1 MCFKTNYKLQIDSM
15 ERISIFNYEVF
26 YLDFLEGNL
35 SEEDAALLLVFL
47 DENPHLKVEDE
58 KLPILGNENPSLDAN
73 FKANLKQLVFNE
85 IPITRDNAEQFLI
98 AETENLLSEEKKAEL
113 TSFVS
118 KHPEL
123 ALTQKIYSA
132 THLVADKSIV
142 FADKESLKQSK
153 KIVLWPFISLAIA
166 ASVAILF
173 FVWNSTTNG
182 ITDNGISISKHNEI
196 KKVPY
201 QKNEQNS
208 NLPNNKSQK
217 TESDSYVPVF
227 ENNSDELNVANVI
240 LEKRTPLYI
249 KGLIPR
255 HVKELK
261 GTEQL
266 YDVVENEM
274 AYTNIDPRVNE
285 EPSDYAILGFNE
297 MNNPISPIT
306 NRLANVV
313 KQEVDFRTAK
323 ATSKRSGG
331 FYLKIGKL
339 EISHRTSK

>member
-1 MCFKTNYKLQIDSM
+1 MK
-15 ERISIFNYEVF
+15 RISIFNYEAF

-35 SEEDAALLLVFL
+35 SEEDAALLLAFL
-47 DENPHLKVEDE
+47 DENPQLKVEEEDM
-58 KLPILGNENPSLDAN
+58 PILGFENSSLDAK
-73 FKANLKQLVFNE
+73 FKENLKQLVFNE
-85 IPITRDNAEQFLI
+85 TVITLDNSEQFLI
-98 AETENLLSEEKKAEL
+98 AETENLLSTEKKAEL
-113 TSFVS
+113 GSFVS
-118 KHPEL
+118 QHPEL
-123 ALTQKIYSA
+123 AQTQKIYAA

-153 KIVLWPFISLAIA
+153 KIVLWPFISLAVA

-173 FVWNSTTNG
+173 FLWNSTTNG
-182 ITDNGISISKHNEI
+182 ITENGTSISKHKEI

-201 QKNEQNS
+201 QKNEQIKNVS
-208 NLPNNKSQK
+208 NNKSQK

-227 ENNSDELNVANVI
+227 ENTSEDINFAAVLSEKKANFFI
-240 LEKRTPLYI
+240 KR
-249 KGLIPR
+249 LIPR
-255 HVKELK
+255 DPKELK
-261 GTEQL
+261 NSAL
-266 YDVVENEM
+266 SYDIIENEM
-274 AYTNIDPRVNE
+274 AYTNVDPRVNE
-285 EPSDYAILGFNE
+285 EPSDYTILGFND

-323 ATSKRSGG
+323 ATRKRSGG

>member
-1 MCFKTNYKLQIDSM
+1 M
-15 ERISIFNYEVF
+15 ERISIFNYEAF

-35 SEEDAALLLVFL
+35 SEEDTALLLAFL
-47 DENPHLKVEDE
+47 VENPQLKVEDLE
-58 KLPILGNENPSLDAN
+58 MPIFGCENASLDAN
-73 FKANLKQLVFNE
+73 FKANLKQLVFNKT
-85 IPITRDNAEQFLI
+85 PIALDNSEQFLI
-98 AETENLLSEEKKAEL
+98 AETEHLLSEEKKAEL
-113 TSFVS
+113 TGFVL

-123 ALTQKIYSA
+123 VLTQKLYAA

-142 FADKESLKQSK
+142 FSDKDSLKQSK
-153 KIVLWPFISLAIA
+153 KIVLWPFISLAVA

-173 FVWNSTTNG
+173 FLWNSTTNG
-182 ITDNGISISKHNEI
+182 ITDNETSISKHNEI

-201 QKNEQNS
+201 QKNEQIKNV
-208 NLPNNKSQK
+208 PNNKSQK
-217 TESDSYVPVF
+217 TESNSFIPVF
-227 ENNSDELNVANVI
+227 ENTSDDINVATVI
-240 LEKRTPLYI
+240 PVKKTPLII

-261 GTEQL
+261 NNAL
-266 YDVVENEM
+266 SYDIIENEM
-274 AYTNIDPRVNE
+274 AYTITPPVVEQN
-285 EPSDYAILGFNE
+285 SDYAILGFKE

>member
-1 MCFKTNYKLQIDSM
+1 MK
-15 ERISIFNYEVF
+15 RISIFNYEAF

-35 SEEDAALLLVFL
+35 SEEDAGLLLAFL
-47 DENPHLKVEDE
+47 EENPHLKVEDE
-58 KLPILGNENPSLDAN
+58 ELPIFGLENASLDSS

-85 IPITRDNAEQFLI
+85 TAITLNNSEQFLI

-113 TSFVS
+113 TDFVS

-123 ALTQKIYSA
+123 IQIQKIYAA
-132 THLVADKSIV
+132 THLLADKSIV
-142 FADKESLKQSK
+142 FTEKDSLKKSK
-153 KIVLWPFISLAIA
+153 KMVLWPFISLAVA
-166 ASVAILF
+166 ASVAILLF
-173 FVWNSTTNG
+173 LWNSTTNG
-182 ITDNGISISKHNEI
+182 ITENGTSISKHKEI

-201 QKNEQNS
+201 QKNEQNK
-208 NLPNNKSQK
+208 NVPNNKNQK
-217 TESDSYVPVF
+217 TESESFVPVF
-227 ENNSDELNVANVI
+227 ENTSEDINFAAVLP
-240 LEKRTPLYI
+240 EKKAPLFI

-255 HVKELK
+255 HIKELK
-261 GTEQL
+261 GAEHS

-274 AYTNIDPRVNE
+274 AYTHVDPRVND
-285 EPSDYAILGFNE
+285 EPSDYTILGFND

-323 ATSKRSGG
+323 ATAKRSGG

>member
-1 MCFKTNYKLQIDSM
+1 M
-15 ERISIFNYEVF
+15 ERISIFNYEAF

-35 SEEDAALLLVFL
+35 SEEDTALLLVFL
-47 DENPHLKVEDE
+47 EENPHLKVEDE
-58 KLPILGNENPSLDAN
+58 ELPIFGFENASLDSS

-85 IPITRDNAEQFLI
+85 TPITLNNSEQFLI

-118 KHPEL
+118 KHLEL
-123 ALTQKIYSA
+123 AQTQKLYTA
-132 THLVADKSIV
+132 THLIADKSVV
-142 FADKESLKQSK
+142 FADKDSLKQSK
-153 KIVLWPFISLAIA
+153 KIVLWPFISLAVA

-173 FVWNSTTNG
+173 FLWNPTTSG
-182 ITDNGISISKHNEI
+182 ITDNETSISKHNEI
-196 KKVPY
+196 KKVPH
-201 QKNEQNS
+201 QKNEQNR
-208 NLPNNKSQK
+208 NVPNNKIQN
-217 TESDSYVPVF
+217 TEDDSYVPVV
-227 ENNSDELNVANVI
+227 ENNSDDLNVATVI
-240 LEKRTPLYI
+240 PEKKTPLFI

-266 YDVVENEM
+266 YEVVENEM
-274 AYTNIDPRVNE
+274 AYTIAPPVVEQN
-285 EPSDYAILGFNE
+285 SDYAILGFNE

-323 ATSKRSGG
+323 ATSKSSGG

>member
-1 MCFKTNYKLQIDSM
+1 M
-15 ERISIFNYEVF
+15 ERISIFNYEAF

-35 SEEDAALLLVFL
+35 SEEDAALLLAFL
-47 DENPHLKVEDE
+47 VENPQLKVEDE
-58 KLPILGNENPSLDAN
+58 EMPIFGCENASLDAS

-85 IPITRDNAEQFLI
+85 TAITLNNSEQFLI

-113 TSFVS
+113 TSFVL

-123 ALTQKIYSA
+123 VQTQKLYAA
-132 THLVADKSIV
+132 THFVADKSIV
-142 FADKESLKQSK
+142 FADKDSLKQSK
-153 KIVLWPFISLAIA
+153 KIVLWPLISLAVA

-173 FVWNSTTNG
+173 FLWNSTTNG
-182 ITDNGISISKHNEI
+182 ITDNGTSISKHKEI
-196 KKVPY
+196 KKVPH
-201 QKNEQNS
+201 QKNEQIKNV
-208 NLPNNKSQK
+208 PNNKSQK
-217 TESDSYVPVF
+217 TESDSFIPVF
-227 ENNSDELNVANVI
+227 ENTSDDINFAAVLPEKKANFFI
-240 LEKRTPLYI
+240 KR
-249 KGLIPR
+249 LIPR
-255 HVKELK
+255 DPKELK
-261 GTEQL
+261 NNAL
-266 YDVVENEM
+266 SYDIIENEM
-274 AYTNIDPRVNE
+274 AYTNVDPRVNE
-285 EPSDYAILGFNE
+285 EPSDYAILGFND

>member
-1 MCFKTNYKLQIDSM
+1 M
-15 ERISIFNYEVF
+15 ERISIFNYEAF

-35 SEEDAALLLVFL
+35 SEEDAALLLAFL
-47 DENPHLKVEDE
+47 DENPQLKVEDE
-58 KLPILGNENPSLDAN
+58 EMPIFGCENASLDAS

-85 IPITRDNAEQFLI
+85 TAITLNNSEQFLI

-113 TSFVS
+113 TSFVL

-123 ALTQKIYSA
+123 AQTQKLYVA
-132 THLVADKSIV
+132 VHFVADKSIV
-142 FADKESLKQSK
+142 FADKDSLKQSK
-153 KIVLWPFISLAIA
+153 KIVLWPLISLAVA

-173 FVWNSTTNG
+173 FLWNSTTNG
-182 ITDNGISISKHNEI
+182 ITDNGTSISKHKEI
-196 KKVPY
+196 KKVPH
-201 QKNEQNS
+201 QKNEQIKNV
-208 NLPNNKSQK
+208 PNNKSQK
-217 TESDSYVPVF
+217 TEFDSFIPVF
-227 ENNSDELNVANVI
+227 ENTSDDINFAAVLPEKKANFFI
-240 LEKRTPLYI
+240 KR
-249 KGLIPR
+249 LIPR
-255 HVKELK
+255 DPKELK
-261 GTEQL
+261 YNAL
-266 YDVVENEM
+266 SYDIIENEM
-274 AYTNIDPRVNE
+274 AYTNVDPRVNE
-285 EPSDYAILGFNE
+285 EPSDYAILGFND

>member
-1 MCFKTNYKLQIDSM
+1 M
-15 ERISIFNYEVF
+15 ERISIFNYEAF

-35 SEEDAALLLVFL
+35 SEEDAALLLAFL
-47 DENPHLKVEDE
+47 EENPHLKVEE
-58 KLPILGNENPSLDAN
+58 EELPIFGFENASLDSS
-73 FKANLKQLVFNE
+73 FKANLKQCVFNE
-85 IPITRDNAEQFLI
+85 TPITCDNADQFLI
-98 AETENLLSEEKKAEL
+98 AETEDLLSSAKKSEL
-113 TSFVS
+113 ERFVS

-123 ALTQKIYSA
+123 IQTQKIYAAS
-132 THLVADKSIV
+132 HLIADKSIV
-142 FADKESLKQSK
+142 FTDKDSLKQSK
-153 KIVLWPFISLAIA
+153 KIVLWPFISLAVA

-173 FVWNSTTNG
+173 FLWNSTTNG
-182 ITDNGISISKHNEI
+182 ITDNGTSISKHKEI
-196 KKVPY
+196 KKVPN

-208 NLPNNKSQK
+208 NLPNNKIQK

-227 ENNSDELNVANVI
+227 ENTSDDLNVATVI
-240 LEKRTPLYI
+240 PEKKTPIII

-255 HVKELK
+255 HARELK
-261 GTEQL
+261 GAV
-266 YDVVENEM
+266 YSNDIVENEI
-274 AYTNIDPRVNE
+274 AHTITPPVVEKN
-285 EPSDYAILGFNE
+285 SDYAILGFKE

-339 EISHRTSK
+339 EISRRTSK

>member
-1 MCFKTNYKLQIDSM
+1 M
-15 ERISIFNYEVF
+15 ERISIFNYEAF

-35 SEEDAALLLVFL
+35 SEEDAALLLAFL
-47 DENPHLKVEDE
+47 DENPQLKVEDE
-58 KLPILGNENPSLDAN
+58 EMPIFGCENASLDAS

-85 IPITRDNAEQFLI
+85 TAITLNNSEQFLI

-113 TSFVS
+113 TSFVL

-123 ALTQKIYSA
+123 VQTQKLYAA
-132 THLVADKSIV
+132 THFVADKSIV
-142 FADKESLKQSK
+142 FADKDSLKQSK
-153 KIVLWPFISLAIA
+153 KIVLWPLISLAVA

-173 FVWNSTTNG
+173 FLWNSTTNG
-182 ITDNGISISKHNEI
+182 ITDNGTSISKHKEI

-201 QKNEQNS
+201 QKNEQIKNV
-208 NLPNNKSQK
+208 PNNKIQK

-227 ENNSDELNVANVI
+227 ENTSDDLNVATV
-240 LEKRTPLYI
+240 LPEKKTPLFI

-266 YDVVENEM
+266 YDVIENEM
-274 AYTNIDPRVNE
+274 AYTNVDPRVNE
-285 EPSDYAILGFNE
+285 EPSDYAILGFND

>member
-1 MCFKTNYKLQIDSM
+1 M

-85 IPITRDNAEQFLI
+85 TPITRDNAEQFLI

-113 TSFVS
+113 TGFVS
-118 KHPEL
+118 KYPEL
-123 ALTQKIYSA
+123 AQAQKIYA
-132 THLVADKSIV
+132 AAHFVADKSV
-142 FADKESLKQSK
+142 LFEDKNSLKQSK
-153 KIVLWPFISLAIA
+153 KIVLRPFISLAIA

-182 ITDNGISISKHNEI
+182 ITDNETSISKHNEI
-196 KKVPY
+196 KKVPH
-201 QKNEQNS
+201 QKNEQNL
-208 NLPNNKSQK
+208 NVPNNKIQNK
-217 TESDSYVPVF
+217 EDDSYVPVV

-240 LEKRTPLYI
+240 PEKRTPLYI

-285 EPSDYAILGFNE
+285 EPSDYTILGFND